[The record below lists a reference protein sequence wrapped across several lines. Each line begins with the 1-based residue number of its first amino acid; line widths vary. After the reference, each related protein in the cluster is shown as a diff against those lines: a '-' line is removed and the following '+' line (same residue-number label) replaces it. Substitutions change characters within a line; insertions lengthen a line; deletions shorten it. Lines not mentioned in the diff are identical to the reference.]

1 MTAINLKG
9 DFWIRGFDTNEE
21 VYNFKDSIC
30 FLGEPVPYIYIG
42 KTSEISEEMAKRC
55 VEIHPNIGFKNYNVP
70 SHIKIKDWTSNWDKF
85 TAKESI
91 QSACDKEYCI
101 IYKTK

>member
-42 KTSEISEEMAKRC
+42 KTSEISEDLAKEC
-55 VEIHPNIGFKNYNVP
+55 VDKTRLRNFKNYKTFRFCGLP
-70 SHIKIKDWTSNWDKF
+70 F

-91 QSACDKEYCI
+91 QSACSDEFCI
-101 IYKTK
+101 IYKIK